1 MSVRAVQPEGSMD
14 IEGAAQGVIATGSR
28 TLYVAG
34 QTSQNEQGEVV
45 GADDF
50 RVQCEQVFQNFDRV
64 LAAAGATVADI
75 AKTTIYIVDYD
86 EQKLTTFYEVLYE
99 HYGSTPPKSAG
110 SLVGVERLY
119 LPGLLIEMDA
129 VAVLD

>member
-1 MSVRAVQPEGSMD
+1 ME

-28 TLYVAG
+28 TLYIAG
-34 QTSQNEQGEVV
+34 QTSQNATGEVV
-45 GADDF
+45 GAGDF
-50 RVQCEQVFQNFDRV
+50 RAQCDQVFENFDRV

-86 EQKLTTFYEVLYE
+86 EEKLTQFYEALYE

-110 SLVGVERLY
+110 SLIGVDRLY
-119 LPGLLIEMDA
+119 MPELLIEMDA
-129 VAVLD
+129 VAVLE